1 MFIFILKL
9 LLIVF
14 SVLLGVTVL
23 TLVIPIHFRFNAD
36 LTDDDK
42 QLFGVVSLYFGLLCM
57 YLKIEQEVLRLY
69 VALFGVRVPVY
80 KKLLKDL
87 SKKPKKSSKKKK
99 SKKKTTKTS
108 VSKLNA
114 ADWIVIVRKAF
125 PRVLKPIRFKT
136 LDGDLTVGFS
146 NPAVTGM
153 FFSVYYMFKYT
164 IKKMEKITLRSNFE
178 RAGIFGKIKVDGLIH
193 LVQYIS
199 ILIFTYKQY
208 RQCLRSKKRRS

>member
-1 MFIFILKL
+1 VFIFILKL

-14 SVLLGVTVL
+14 YVLLGVTVL
-23 TLVIPIHFRFNAD
+23 TLVIPIHFRFGAD
-36 LTDDDK
+36 LTDDNK
-42 QLFGVVSLYFGLLCM
+42 QFFGIVSLYFGLLRI
-57 YLKIEQEVLRLY
+57 YLKMEQEALRLY
-69 VALFGVRVPVY
+69 VALFGVRIPVY

-87 SKKPKKSSKKKK
+87 SEKPKKSSKKK

-108 VSKLNA
+108 ASKLDA
-114 ADWIVIVRKAF
+114 VDWIAIVRKVS

-136 LDGDLTVGFS
+136 FDGDLTVGFS

-153 FFSVYYMFKYT
+153 FISVYYMFKHT
-164 IKKMEKITLRSNFE
+164 IKKMEKITLRANFE
-178 RAGIFGKIKVDGLIH
+178 RTGILGKIEVDGLIH

-208 RQCLRSKKRRS
+208 RRRLRRKKRRL